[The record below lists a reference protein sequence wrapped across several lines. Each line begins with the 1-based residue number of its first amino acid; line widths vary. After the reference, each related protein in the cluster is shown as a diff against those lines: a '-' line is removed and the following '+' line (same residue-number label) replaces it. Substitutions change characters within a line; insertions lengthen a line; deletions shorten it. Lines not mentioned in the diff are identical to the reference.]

1 MLYSIHLAN
10 VRCYNISST
19 AYAYCAQCHYGKSIV
34 RGPYVNTMYPTPYP
48 YYCGG
53 NLAANTIR
61 FIFNLLSAFIFIAV
75 GCYMMLNGKKL

>member
-1 MLYSIHLAN
+1 
-10 VRCYNISST
+10 
-19 AYAYCAQCHYGKSIV
+19 
-34 RGPYVNTMYPTPYP
+34 MYPNPYP

-53 NLAANTIR
+53 NLAAYTIS